1 MLRARSSVLPPT
13 QRLERDAER
22 RDKERVGTEKGRPLG
37 RRQLFHALGRNASRH
52 NSQAGAGTSSGAA
65 VSGPTAIYTHDVAS
79 RDLVDFGYRRIVIL
93 LVSLI
98 VVPTFLLL
106 ALGVVLLFLGGFE
119 ANVVLG
125 ILVLAL
131 SGAATTGV
139 ILVWVFVRR
148 EANVSRLQSDFV
160 SKVSHELRT
169 PLTSIRLFTE
179 TLSLR
184 RNDEKTQAQCIASL
198 EKETRRLQEL
208 IDRLL
213 DWGRMES
220 GRREYRKTATDV
232 RSIVQ
237 SAADAFEAMRV
248 KQDIDFDVTL
258 PPESTTVY
266 ADRGALSDA
275 LLNLLTN
282 AAKYGGSPCKIQVE
296 CAESARAVYISVKDN
311 GEGIPVTEHKR
322 IFQKFYRMDDR
333 FSRTQEGSGLG
344 LAIVNHVMKAH
355 AGRVDIQSR
364 PGGGSTF
371 SLVLPRSEVQ
381 HRSH

>member
-1 MLRARSSVLPPT
+1 MAAREL
-13 QRLERDAER
+13 
-22 RDKERVGTEKGRPLG
+22 
-37 RRQLFHALGRNASRH
+37 
-52 NSQAGAGTSSGAA
+52 
-65 VSGPTAIYTHDVAS
+65 I
-79 RDLVDFGYRRIVIL
+79 DFGYRRIVIL

-98 VVPTFLLL
+98 VVPTAILL
-106 ALGVVLLFLGGFE
+106 ALGVILLFLGGFE
-119 ANVVLG
+119 ANVLMG

-131 SGAATTGV
+131 SGAMITGV

-148 EANVSRLQSDFV
+148 EAKVSRLQSDFV

-179 TLSLR
+179 TLSMR
-184 RNDEKTQAQCIASL
+184 AEDEKTRNQCIASL
-198 EKETRRLQEL
+198 EKETTRLQEL

-220 GRREYRKTATDV
+220 GRREYHRSNTDL

-237 SAADAFEAMRV
+237 SATDAFDALRR
-248 KQDIDFDVTL
+248 KQEIDIEIAL

-282 AAKYGGSPCKIQVE
+282 AAKYGGDPCKIHVE
-296 CAESARAVYISVKDN
+296 CAESAKAVYVSVRDN
-311 GEGIPVTEHKR
+311 GKGIPVTEHKR

-333 FSRTQEGSGLG
+333 LSREQEGSGLG
-344 LAIVNHVMKAH
+344 LAIVKHVLRAH
-355 AGRVDIQSR
+355 DGRVEVDSR
-364 PGGGSTF
+364 PGVGTTF
-371 SLVLPRSEVQ
+371 SLVLPRPEKRKVPLE
-381 HRSH
+381 